1 MLAISGTSSM
11 SMIFS
16 DVRAEVLWR
25 AKPADKAHRRTDDGN
40 HGLLLMAGDSRDKL
54 SRKVVAISA
63 ISRQC
68 WSEWQ
73 DLNLRPPVPRPC
85 ANRRYTARA
94 SVIGSLAVQL
104 KVPGSNPGGV
114 ASTYICVRSSE
125 MRAA

>member
-73 DLNLRPPVPRPC
+73 DLNLRPPVPQ
-85 ANRRYTARA
+85 T
-94 SVIGSLAVQL
+94 
-104 KVPGSNPGGV
+104 
-114 ASTYICVRSSE
+114 
-125 MRAA
+125 MR